1 MLMPLAVLSNLFG
14 SGDLDA
20 IAHAGG
26 LSRVELEAGVKAVGA
41 PLRRLPEQALPWFES
56 SVRPQSVPGTD
67 PVEYEALVPLWTDTG
82 MAGRAARV
90 RLVPS
95 GFESTFRRHVIGF
108 EDVVPPPEVTGMV
121 PDPARQPRPPEVR
134 LTEPLV
140 PMEHPV
146 PEGWRPLIRRVV
158 DRLAAGDYEG
168 LEREGVITHVGGPG
182 DMVRSNLKA
191 YHDSLVPLPPQAWAW
206 SDHLPVYAGPGVYH
220 VTLPLWTAVEGVSDL
235 TLTAEVHDDGT
246 SVRVVV
252 TSVHVL

>member
-1 MLMPLAVLSNLFG
+1 MLMPLAVIANLFG

-20 IAHAGG
+20 VAHLGG
-26 LSRVELEAGVKAVGA
+26 LSRAELEAEVKAVGV
-41 PLRRLPEQALPWFES
+41 PLRRLPEQALPWFENW
-56 SVRPQSVPGTD
+56 VQPLSVPGTD

-95 GFESTFRRHVIGF
+95 GFESTFRRRVVGF
-108 EDVVPPPEVTGMV
+108 GNVVPPAEVAGMV
-121 PDPARQPRPPEVR
+121 PDPARQPRPPEVH

-140 PMEHPV
+140 PVDHPI
-146 PEGWRPLIRRVV
+146 PERWRPLIRRVV
-158 DRLAAGDYEG
+158 DRLVAGDYEG
-168 LEREGVITHVGGPG
+168 LGREGVIAHVGGPK
-182 DMVRSNLKA
+182 DMVKSNIEA
-191 YHDSLVPLPPQAWAW
+191 YHDSLVPLPPYAWAW
-206 SDHLPVYAGPGVYH
+206 SDHLPPYDGPGVYA